1 MYINNINILIYV
13 LVIFTGIIS
22 GQFLDWYKIRLEEH
36 KKIFSKSEMSVYF
49 HNMKINYKYIIL
61 NILLNLV
68 VLYFNGNS
76 DIIVTIMYLL
86 LVPMLLAAFSIDYK
100 LKIIPNRLNLT
111 MFEIGLFFTF
121 LEGIININVAVRM
134 LLGMVAGAGIFMLI
148 TLIAGLIAGK
158 EAMGLG
164 DVKFMGALGLY
175 FGIEKIIA
183 ISVLSFLLATIIAI
197 PLLIFKKKGNSDY
210 MPFGPFIVLAC
221 FITMIVPFDII
232 VFVLFKIFTLGSY
245 RGSLILKK

>member
-1 MYINNINILIYV
+1 
-13 LVIFTGIIS
+13 
-22 GQFLDWYKIRLEEH
+22 
-36 KKIFSKSEMSVYF
+36 
-49 HNMKINYKYIIL
+49 
-61 NILLNLV
+61 
-68 VLYFNGNS
+68 
-76 DIIVTIMYLL
+76 
-86 LVPMLLAAFSIDYK
+86 
-100 LKIIPNRLNLT
+100 
-111 MFEIGLFFTF
+111 
-121 LEGIININVAVRM
+121 
-134 LLGMVAGAGIFMLI
+134 
-148 TLIAGLIAGK
+148 
-158 EAMGLG
+158 MGLG